1 MSQILSIFEF
11 RTSDVKIL
19 NSIWRLAM
27 SKNQNTLISGHRKSK
42 NEQLT
47 IPYSTTK
54 IKLTKGGQTVKMRRK
69 YAGVA
74 EPRTRAKHGA
84 RQVGRRVALT
94 LNQSEARFMA
104 PRTVPPKAGLVLGQ
118 NRMGNQKRYVLHLCF
133 KKLKR

>member
-1 MSQILSIFEF
+1 MSQILGIFEF
-11 RTSDVKIL
+11 KTSDVKIL

-54 IKLTKGGQTVKMRRK
+54 IKLTKGGQTVKMKRK

-74 EPRTRAKHGA
+74 ELADAHASRAYESNLMRVQLPPPARNNAKAKITR
-84 RQVGRRVALT
+84 
-94 LNQSEARFMA
+94 
-104 PRTVPPKAGLVLGQ
+104 
-118 NRMGNQKRYVLHLCF
+118 
-133 KKLKR
+133 